1 MPQNLNL
8 NVGPVHVGDGNQG
21 GAGLRASRELELVV
35 SENHGRFYEKNSRNG
50 LFGVAWNAV
59 TIAATHNTPLT
70 AGTGTPITSIYNP
83 IGSGMNIAILKV
95 VQDLTSGTPAGPL
108 VWNNVPLP
116 QNITAASA
124 SPISMNI
131 NSPVS
136 SVAKTWTNTAVTG
149 STAGVL
155 LFADGGF
162 AAVAAGAGIQ
172 TLMNMR
178 DGDIIIPPGTMLA
191 LCSYGTGTSHLTS
204 GLVIWEEVSVQ

>member
-8 NVGPVHVGDGNQG
+8 NVGPIHVADGNQG
-21 GAGLRASRELELVV
+21 NQGLRAGRELELIM
-35 SENHGRFYEKNSRNG
+35 SENHGRYYEKNSRNG

-83 IGSGMNIAILKV
+83 IGSGVNISITKV
-95 VQDLTSGTPAGPL
+95 IQHLTSGTPAGAL

-124 SPISMNI
+124 TPIAMLLNA
-131 NSPVS
+131 PVA

-149 STAGVL
+149 SSAGLL
-155 LFADGGF
+155 LFPEGGF
-162 AAVAAGAGIQ
+162 AAVAAGAGVN
-172 TLMNMR
+172 TLVTEHA
-178 DGDIIIPPGTMLA
+178 GDLIIPPGSMLA
-191 LCSYGTGTSHLTS
+191 LCSYGTGTTHITS
-204 GLVIWEEVSVQ
+204 GLVIWEEVSVL